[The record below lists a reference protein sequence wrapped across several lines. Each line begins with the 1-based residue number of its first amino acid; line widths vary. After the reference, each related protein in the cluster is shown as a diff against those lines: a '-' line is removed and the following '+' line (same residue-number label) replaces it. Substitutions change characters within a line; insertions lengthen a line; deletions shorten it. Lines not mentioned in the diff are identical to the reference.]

1 MVCKSDSRLAKR
13 FEYYISL
20 WLAIRFSFFFFFSFW
35 RSKWM
40 IFLAGIFFR
49 VIWLFIALHAGIG
62 LVCLLLKTV
71 LHYIQRIP
79 FYFFFAVQAHLS
91 RLVKSPKQWRLVWE
105 PKKNHLISYWNLGF
119 SGTKSRQFVSHRVFL
134 LFLSNLSRLKGISF
148 HWKVTNF
155 LVKTLPFRFWKID
168 IDLCCQ
174 TEAALGEVWEEIP
187 KSPPTIVLCWPTA
200 LHSFDSFDTSLC

>member
-20 WLAIRFSFFFFFSFW
+20 WLAIRFSFFFFSFW

-79 FYFFFAVQAHLS
+79 FYFFCCP
-91 RLVKSPKQWRLVWE
+91 SPSFTPCKITKTMKACLGT
-105 PKKNHLISYWNLGF
+105 KKNHLISYWNLGF
-119 SGTKSRQFVSHRVFL
+119 SGTKSRQFVSHRAFL